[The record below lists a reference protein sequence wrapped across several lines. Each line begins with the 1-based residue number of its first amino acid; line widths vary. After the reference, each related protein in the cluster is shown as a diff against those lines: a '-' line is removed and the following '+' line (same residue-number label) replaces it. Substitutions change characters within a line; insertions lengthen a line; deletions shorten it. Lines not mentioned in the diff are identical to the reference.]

1 MVVRPIEALALALTF
16 AFAFAFAFAV
26 AVAVAVAVAALNF
39 QRLKASRAPQA
50 GAAVEAPLSER
61 SEFGRRAAPG
71 EERRAPMR
79 FHRIGSC
86 LAQAVLATFG
96 KTKVA
101 RAFRRESFYLPSKFL
116 FSWLF

>member
-1 MVVRPIEALALALTF
+1 MRPIEALALTF
-16 AFAFAFAFAV
+16 AFSFAFSFAFVFAVDVDV
-26 AVAVAVAVAALNF
+26 AVAVAVAVLNF

-50 GAAVEAPLSER
+50 GATVEAPLSER

-86 LAQAVLATFG
+86 LAQAVLVTFG

-101 RAFRRESFYLPSKFL
+101 RAFRRESLYLLSRF
-116 FSWLF
+116 